1 MRYLCARTGD
11 HAWLSLDR
19 WIDHCTARR
28 SSVISADCRDPKIRW
43 SPSHRELDFVECRLE
58 SGSLVQVVALKGRF
72 EAYITYNV
80 CNVMI
85 TLGAAG
91 TAASIAQQ

>member
-1 MRYLCARTGD
+1 
-11 HAWLSLDR
+11 
-19 WIDHCTARR
+19 
-28 SSVISADCRDPKIRW
+28 
-43 SPSHRELDFVECRLE
+43 VECRLE

>member
-1 MRYLCARTGD
+1 
-11 HAWLSLDR
+11 
-19 WIDHCTARR
+19 
-28 SSVISADCRDPKIRW
+28 
-43 SPSHRELDFVECRLE
+43 VERRLE

-80 CNVMI
+80 CNAMI